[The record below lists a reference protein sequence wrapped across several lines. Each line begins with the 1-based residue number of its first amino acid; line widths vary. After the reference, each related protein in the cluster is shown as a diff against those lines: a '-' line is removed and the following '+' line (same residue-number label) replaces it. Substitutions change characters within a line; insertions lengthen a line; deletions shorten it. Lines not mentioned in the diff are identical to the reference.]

1 MIDFLNSNSGVTA
14 AIALIATV
22 ISLIIAV
29 WSTWLAKKALK
40 ATFKP
45 QIWVSLRP
53 ERFIGSID
61 YIDSQRICVENSGG
75 GPAYKIIFGGDL
87 NRTPIL
93 NKIDFIKN
101 GIKALPPGGKKLSEK
116 ITVGSGGSYHFE
128 GHPPL
133 FITVAYK
140 DSKDND
146 HNHDFTLD
154 FNEGFSE

>member
-22 ISLIIAV
+22 FSLIIAV
-29 WSTWLAKKALK
+29 QSIRLAKKALK

-53 ERFIGSID
+53 ERFIGSIG

-75 GPAYKIIFGGDL
+75 GPARKIRFGGDL
-87 NRTPIL
+87 NRTPKL
-93 NKIDFIKN
+93 NKIDFIKY
-101 GIKALPPGGKKLSEK
+101 GIEALPPTREKLSEK
-116 ITVGSGGSYHFE
+116 ITVRSGGSSHFE
-128 GHPPL
+128 GYPPL

-140 DSKDND
+140 DSEGND
-146 HNHDFTLD
+146 HNQDFTLD
-154 FNEGFSE
+154 FNERFNE